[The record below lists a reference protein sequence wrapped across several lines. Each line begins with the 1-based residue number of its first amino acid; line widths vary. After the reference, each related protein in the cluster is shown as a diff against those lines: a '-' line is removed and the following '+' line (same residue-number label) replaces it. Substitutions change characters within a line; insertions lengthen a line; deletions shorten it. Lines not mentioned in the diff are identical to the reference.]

1 LKINNNK
8 QQGTFM
14 SMYPFITIQELEQKL
29 ANKEITREEIL
40 EFYLKRFEAFDGEVG
55 SALEVFDKESILQ
68 NTNQEMGELYGIPGI
83 IKDNICQKDR
93 ITSCASKM
101 LENFVA
107 TYDAT
112 AIERL
117 KHAGA
122 LLVGRA
128 NMDEFAMGSSTET
141 SAFKKTHNP
150 WDLSRVPGGSSGG
163 SAAAV
168 AAGLVPWAL
177 GSETGGSVNQP
188 SALCGIVGLK
198 PTYGLIS
205 RYGLVAYASSLDQIG
220 IMAQTVYDNARV
232 LSVIAGKDNKDA
244 SMQQIDKK
252 DYTQKLDGTLPKNL
266 RIGVVDNAL
275 HAHGIETEI
284 VDAIKAALKVFEQG
298 GASIKHIQ
306 LPTLD
311 YAAATYFIISRA
323 EAASNLARFDGVRY
337 GLRDKS
343 AKTLSQMYNNTRHN
357 GFGQEV
363 RSRILVGNYV
373 LSAGH
378 AGQFYNN
385 AKKVQ
390 RLISYE
396 FKQAF
401 TDVDVLIMPVHPA
414 PAFKFGAFAENKLQL
429 DLQDYFTCAMNLAGI
444 PSLSLPCG
452 SSSNNL
458 PIGFQIAGPH
468 LSEELLYQVGHAF
481 QQKTDW
487 HRKKPSGY

>member
-1 LKINNNK
+1 
-8 QQGTFM
+8 M

-298 GASIKHIQ
+298 GASIKH
-306 LPTLD
+306 
-311 YAAATYFIISRA
+311 
-323 EAASNLARFDGVRY
+323 
-337 GLRDKS
+337 
-343 AKTLSQMYNNTRHN
+343 
-357 GFGQEV
+357 
-363 RSRILVGNYV
+363 
-373 LSAGH
+373 
-378 AGQFYNN
+378 
-385 AKKVQ
+385 
-390 RLISYE
+390 
-396 FKQAF
+396 
-401 TDVDVLIMPVHPA
+401 
-414 PAFKFGAFAENKLQL
+414 
-429 DLQDYFTCAMNLAGI
+429 
-444 PSLSLPCG
+444 
-452 SSSNNL
+452 
-458 PIGFQIAGPH
+458 
-468 LSEELLYQVGHAF
+468 
-481 QQKTDW
+481 
-487 HRKKPSGY
+487 

>member
-1 LKINNNK
+1 
-8 QQGTFM
+8 M
-14 SMYPFITIQELEQKL
+14 SIHPFITIQELEKKL
-29 ANKEITREEIL
+29 AQKEITREEIL
-40 EFYLKRFEAFDGEVG
+40 EFYLRRFEAFDGEIG
-55 SALEVFDKESILQ
+55 SALEIFDTQSIL
-68 NTNQEMGELYGIPGI
+68 NKTNRDGNELFGIPGL
-83 IKDNICQKDR
+83 IKDNICQQDR
-93 ITSCASKM
+93 ITSCASKI

-112 AIERL
+112 AIARL
-117 KHAGA
+117 KNAGA
-122 LLVGRA
+122 LLIGRA

-141 SAFKKTHNP
+141 SAFQKTHNP
-150 WDLSRVPGGSSGG
+150 WDKTCVPGGSSGG

-198 PTYGLIS
+198 PTYGLVS
-205 RYGLVAYASSLDQIG
+205 RYGLVAYGSSVDQIG
-220 IMAQTVYDNARV
+220 IMARTVYDNARV
-232 LSVIAGKDNKDA
+232 LSVIAGKDDKDA
-244 SMQQIDKK
+244 SMQQTEKK
-252 DYTQKLDGTLPKNL
+252 DYTKNLTGVLPKNL

-275 HAHGIETEI
+275 HAEGVETEI
-284 VDAIKAALKVFEQG
+284 VSAIEAALKIFETD
-298 GASIKHIQ
+298 GASIKHMQ

-311 YAAATYFIISRA
+311 YAAATYFILSRA

-337 GLRDKS
+337 GLRDKK
-343 AKTLSQMYNNTRHN
+343 APTLSQMYFNTRHD
-357 GFGQEV
+357 GFGEEV

-385 AKKVQ
+385 AQKVQ
-390 RLISYE
+390 RLISHE

-401 TDVDVLIMPVHPA
+401 ADVDVLIMPVHPA
-414 PAFKFGAFAENKLQL
+414 PAFKFGAFADDKLKM

-444 PSLSLPCG
+444 TSLSLPCG
-452 SSSNNL
+452 ISSGNM

-487 HRKKPSGY
+487 HTKTPPGY